1 MTEESTDFTADLER
15 IAGTRL
21 LCVGDAMLDRF
32 IYGSVDRISPEAP
45 IPVLQIQREQAM
57 LGGAG
62 NVARNLAAL
71 GTETCFLTVLG
82 RDEAGRMLTHL
93 VGEERRIEAQLL
105 FEPDRRTT
113 VKRRYIASGQQLLR
127 ADDELVAA
135 ISPASLADLLSR
147 AETDLA
153 TSGGLILSD
162 YGKGVLTDAVVTR
175 LIEMARAA
183 DRPIVVDPKGAD
195 FGRYAGATI
204 LTPNRKELAEASRLP
219 VGTDAEVEEAAR
231 KIIESCHVAMVLVT
245 RSQDG
250 MTLVRADAPP
260 LHLKAAAR
268 EVYDVSGA
276 GDTVVAVLAAGL
288 AAGIPVERAAELA
301 NLAAGIV
308 VGKAGTAVATPGEIL
323 NAQHATSLMSMDRKT
338 VPLSTAAE
346 TIRAW
351 RTHGLTIG
359 FTNGCFDLLHPGHVS
374 LLAQARRACDRL
386 VVGLN
391 SDASVKRLKG
401 EDRPVQSEAARA
413 AVLGSLASVDLV
425 VIFAEDTPIHLI
437 ETLRPDVLVKGAD
450 YTVETV
456 VGADIVQS
464 YGGRVVLAALEE
476 GFSTTG
482 TIGKLTGG
490 KPTGRKA

>member
-113 VKRRYIASGQQLLR
+113 VKRRYIAGGQQLLR

-183 DRPIVVDPKGAD
+183 GRPIVVDPKGAD

-231 KIIESCHVAMVLVT
+231 KIIESCDVAMVLVT

-482 TIGKLTGG
+482 TIGKLTG
-490 KPTGRKA
+490 KNT